1 LKQTGKLENRDKL
14 VLALIFA
21 GLLLRLLLS
30 PPIWLHGEAREGL
43 VVQGV
48 VRAHQWILPYRNGE
62 IPSKPPLFHWIAA
75 LAALLIGVND
85 FTVRLPSAMG
95 AEIIVIATFLLGRSV
110 GGRRAGWLAVGALL
124 GMYEFWDSAAQAR
137 VDMIF
142 SACVTVAIA
151 GFFFWYRDGN
161 NSARAACYI
170 ATACAVLAKGPAGM
184 VLPGVV
190 IVAFLTAERRLGRL
204 ADLWS
209 WPLALLVV
217 VIDVGWYA
225 LAYHIGGDE
234 FLQVQIQRENLD
246 RTLGSGEFMEHKTFL
261 VTAGWLVTR
270 TLPWNLAL
278 LWSLIRRWRG
288 QREDS
293 TGRLLHIWWS
303 SVMVVFALAAGKR
316 AVYLLPLYP
325 AIAVLAARS
334 LLEIIPAW
342 TRPTGTKG
350 AAPMAP
356 APGGTPRYHLTAG
369 KAIGVG
375 IVALDLAVMLVNHNV
390 WRGAKSRR
398 ARLAFIAKVSK
409 IVPPQAALF
418 AAADFDNNN
427 LTVMA
432 YRLGREIQRKAL
444 ICADRKDYLLV
455 PLELKDQAAVEVKVM
470 AWSEIERL
478 ALVSVLSEQL
488 AGNDVDC
495 KTKSPRAVCQGDT
508 QCAN

>member
-14 VLALIFA
+14 LFGLIFA
-21 GLLLRLLLS
+21 GLLLRLVLS

-43 VVQGV
+43 VVQGIV
-48 VRAHQWILPYRNGE
+48 HAHQWILPYRNGE
-62 IPSKPPLFHWIAA
+62 VPSKPPLFHWIAA

-85 FTVRLPSAMG
+85 FTVRLPSAIG

-124 GMYEFWDSAAQAR
+124 GMYEFWDAAAQAR
-137 VDMIF
+137 VDMVF
-142 SACVTVAIA
+142 TACVTVAIA
-151 GFFFWYRDGN
+151 GFIFWYREGN
-161 NSARAACYI
+161 NSARATCYI

-190 IVAFLTAERRLGRL
+190 IVAFLIAERRLRRL
-204 ADLWS
+204 GDLWS

-225 LAYHIGGDE
+225 LAYHIGGNE

-246 RTLGSGEFMEHKTFL
+246 RALGSGEFMEHKTFL

-278 LWSLIRRWRG
+278 LWSLIRRWHG

-293 TGRLLHIWWS
+293 TGRLLHVWWS

-334 LLEIIPAW
+334 LLEIIPGWARS
-342 TRPTGTKG
+342 TEIKG
-350 AAPMAP
+350 VAPMAP
-356 APGGTPRYHLTAG
+356 VSGGTPGYHLTAG

-375 IVALDLAVMLVNHNV
+375 MVALDLAVMLVNHNV
-390 WRGAKSRR
+390 WRSAKSRR
-398 ARLAFIAKVSK
+398 ARLAFSEKVSK

-427 LTVMA
+427 LIVMA
-432 YRLGREIQRKAL
+432 YRLGRGLERKTL
-444 ICADRKDYLLV
+444 ICADRKDYFLL
-455 PLELKDQAAVEVKVM
+455 PLELKDQAAVEVKIM
-470 AWSEIERL
+470 ASSEIDRVS
-478 ALVSVLSEQL
+478 LVTMLSENP
-488 AGNDVDC
+488 ASNDVNC
-495 KTKSPRAVCQGDT
+495 KMKSPRVVCQGDT